1 MRTKRLIYFLVF
13 LLAFSLLIAP
23 KGWTQPKPETKA
35 PLIQRLFRA
44 TIEPF
49 ETEPKPVAKPPAI
62 THAFAVDKGA
72 YHNGYIWKIYI
83 EAEAGDA
90 DMSRIA
96 SVMNQP
102 GSGSYP
108 PDWINI
114 KSQYQKNLKGY
125 LQWNARNVSGN
136 YVEGTMIALRVSIFD
151 KTNRESNVAVF
162 YFTFESG
169 VKDQYKLP
177 APFDQG
183 DIPRLGYINID
194 LMPPGGNP

>member
-1 MRTKRLIYFLVF
+1 MKIVKILSILGLFVALSFLF
-13 LLAFSLLIAP
+13 EPTASAQLA
-23 KGWTQPKPETKA
+23 
-35 PLIQRLFRA
+35 
-44 TIEPF
+44 
-49 ETEPKPVAKPPAI
+49 PVAKPPTI

-90 DMSRIA
+90 NMSKIA
-96 SVMNQP
+96 LAMNQP
-102 GSGSYP
+102 GSGYYP
-108 PDWINI
+108 PDWVII

-136 YVEGTMIALRVSIFD
+136 FLEGTMITLRVSIFD
-151 KTNRESNVAVF
+151 KAQKESNVAIF

-194 LMPPGGNP
+194 LMPPGGKP

>member
-1 MRTKRLIYFLVF
+1 MKIVKILSILGLFIALSFLF
-13 LLAFSLLIAP
+13 EPIASAQL
-23 KGWTQPKPETKA
+23 G
-35 PLIQRLFRA
+35 
-44 TIEPF
+44 
-49 ETEPKPVAKPPAI
+49 PVAKPPTI

-72 YHNGYIWKIYI
+72 YHNGFIWKIYI

-90 DMSRIA
+90 DMSKFA
-96 SVMNQP
+96 SVMSQP
-102 GSGSYP
+102 GVGSYP

-114 KSQYQKNLKGY
+114 KSQYQKDLKGY
-125 LQWNARNVSGN
+125 LQWNARNLGGN
-136 YVEGTMIALRVSIFD
+136 FLEGTMITLRVSILD

-183 DIPRLGYINID
+183 DIPRLGYINFD
-194 LMPPGGNP
+194 LKSPGGNR

>member
-1 MRTKRLIYFLVF
+1 MKIVKILSILGLFVALSFLF
-13 LLAFSLLIAP
+13 ESIANAQLA
-23 KGWTQPKPETKA
+23 
-35 PLIQRLFRA
+35 
-44 TIEPF
+44 
-49 ETEPKPVAKPPAI
+49 PVAKPPTI
-62 THAFAVDKGA
+62 THAFAVEKGA
-72 YHNGYIWKIYI
+72 YRNGYTWKIYI

-90 DMSRIA
+90 NMSRIT

-102 GSGSYP
+102 GAGSYS

-114 KSQYQKNLKGY
+114 KSQYQKHLKGY

>member
-1 MRTKRLIYFLVF
+1 MRIVKILSILGLFVALSFLF
-13 LLAFSLLIAP
+13 EPIASAEL
-23 KGWTQPKPETKA
+23 G
-35 PLIQRLFRA
+35 
-44 TIEPF
+44 
-49 ETEPKPVAKPPAI
+49 PVAKPPTI
-62 THAFAVDKGA
+62 THAFAVDRGA

-90 DMSRIA
+90 NMSRIA

-102 GSGSYP
+102 GAGSYS

-114 KSQYQKNLKGY
+114 KSQYQKHLKGY

-151 KTNRESNVAVF
+151 KTSRESNVAVF

-194 LMPPGGNP
+194 LLPPGGSSP